1 MKDLQYFQVKS
12 AKSMEED
19 LNIWMEGH
27 DTSMDWKTQYF
38 KDFSSLQINPQSN
51 AILIKFSKKK
61 KKKRIQG
68 NWKIDSK
75 TFKGRKSKNQSRQSW
90 RNTKLKTY
98 ITR

>member
-1 MKDLQYFQVKS
+1 MKDLQYFYLKS
-12 AKSMEED
+12 AKSMEGD

-61 KKKRIQG
+61 KKFREIEKLILKRLREERAKIGQG
-68 NWKIDSK
+68 NHEETHS
-75 TFKGRKSKNQSRQSW
+75 
-90 RNTKLKTY
+90 
-98 ITR
+98 

>member
-51 AILIKFSKKK
+51 AILIKF
-61 KKKRIQG
+61 
-68 NWKIDSK
+68 
-75 TFKGRKSKNQSRQSW
+75 
-90 RNTKLKTY
+90 
-98 ITR
+98 